1 MSDPK
6 MENYCSPHLWQLK
19 FNPAMVNDSGTYLCH
34 ISTDPPL
41 IRYIHLEISGNISFT
56 FKPLVLQPAVQL
68 CNLLK
73 IIH

>member
-1 MSDPK
+1 MSDLK

-41 IRYIHLEISGNISFT
+41 IRYIHLEISGNI
-56 FKPLVLQPAVQL
+56 
-68 CNLLK
+68 
-73 IIH
+73 